1 MILAADIAEPSK
13 LELVLQY
20 VVAPAI
26 PLLCAG
32 LLGAL
37 AKLATYLHAKEGESK
52 AARVG
57 AVVADAARSVV
68 AELEVTLKPQLEAAL
83 ADGKLT
89 DAEKKQLKAA
99 ALEALKNKLP
109 PAVMA
114 TAHDV
119 FGGLLDTWLG
129 GLVERA
135 VAEQKAVPSS
145 P

>member
-1 MILAADIAEPSK
+1 MIIAADIAEPSK

-89 DAEKKQLKAA
+89 DA
-99 ALEALKNKLP
+99 ALDA
-109 PAVMA
+109 
-114 TAHDV
+114 
-119 FGGLLDTWLG
+119 
-129 GLVERA
+129 A
-135 VAEQKAVPSS
+135 VATTNDDTRALIKQFMANAS
-145 P
+145 